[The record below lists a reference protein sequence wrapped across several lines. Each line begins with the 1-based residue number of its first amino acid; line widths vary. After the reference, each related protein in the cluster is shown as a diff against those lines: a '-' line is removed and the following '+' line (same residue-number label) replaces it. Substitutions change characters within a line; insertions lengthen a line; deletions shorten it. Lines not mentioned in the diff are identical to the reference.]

1 MLDQLVDWIYGQI
14 VGFLGNFFALM
25 GNMGV
30 ELFALDWVN
39 AIVLF
44 FSRLGWAL
52 FAVSVVV
59 CAFECG
65 IEYSAG
71 RGNLQQCALNVIKG
85 FLAVSLFTV
94 VPVRL
99 YALSVS
105 LQGTFSAGLT
115 GYGRSIG
122 DVGQDIVTELSEI
135 QTLSDAVNSTHF
147 GLDVITSPIMILF
160 CVILM
165 AYAVL
170 KVFFAN
176 LKRGGILLI
185 QIAVGS
191 LYMFSIPRGYLDGF
205 VGWMKQVI
213 GLCLTA
219 FLQSTILI
227 AGLMIFKDHA
237 LMGVGLMLSAGEVP
251 RIAGNFGVDTTT
263 KANVMSAVYTAQA
276 AVSTTR
282 TIAAAIK

>member
-1 MLDQLVDWIYGQI
+1 MDWIYGQI

-30 ELFALDWVN
+30 ELFELDWVN

-122 DVGQDIVTELSEI
+122 EVGQDIVTELSEI

-147 GLDVITSPIMILF
+147 GLDVI
-160 CVILM
+160 C
-165 AYAVL
+165 Y
-170 KVFFAN
+170 N
-176 LKRGGILLI
+176 
-185 QIAVGS
+185 
-191 LYMFSIPRGYLDGF
+191 
-205 VGWMKQVI
+205 
-213 GLCLTA
+213 
-219 FLQSTILI
+219 
-227 AGLMIFKDHA
+227 
-237 LMGVGLMLSAGEVP
+237 
-251 RIAGNFGVDTTT
+251 
-263 KANVMSAVYTAQA
+263 
-276 AVSTTR
+276 
-282 TIAAAIK
+282 IKK